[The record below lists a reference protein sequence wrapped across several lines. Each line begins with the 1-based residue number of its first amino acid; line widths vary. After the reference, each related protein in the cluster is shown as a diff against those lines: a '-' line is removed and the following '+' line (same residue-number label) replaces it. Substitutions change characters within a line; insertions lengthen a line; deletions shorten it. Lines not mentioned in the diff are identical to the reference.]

1 MLKKQL
7 HFIPC
12 RLENLSFLGL
22 CLHDISPLNK
32 RIGEAGTSCTQV
44 TRIHWIW
51 QTFFFWHTLMPQ
63 YTIAKGV
70 FFMAYDLVMHM
81 DACDISLLELTLNN
95 ITNYLAGLE
104 GTPCS
109 VSLVANAAAVK
120 LFTKDCPKADRVNEL
135 AAKGVAFKLC
145 ANALRAQ
152 QLQKEDM
159 LAACII
165 VPAGVVELVRLQD
178 AGHAYVKP

>member
-22 CLHDISPLNK
+22 CLHDISLLNK
-32 RIGEAGTSCTQV
+32 KIGEAGTSWPLL
-44 TRIHWIW
+44 TR
-51 QTFFFWHTLMPQ
+51 
-63 YTIAKGV
+63 
-70 FFMAYDLVMHM
+70 
-81 DACDISLLELTLNN
+81 
-95 ITNYLAGLE
+95 
-104 GTPCS
+104 
-109 VSLVANAAAVK
+109 NAAAVK

>member
-1 MLKKQL
+1 
-7 HFIPC
+7 
-12 RLENLSFLGL
+12 
-22 CLHDISPLNK
+22 
-32 RIGEAGTSCTQV
+32 
-44 TRIHWIW
+44 
-51 QTFFFWHTLMPQ
+51 MPQ

-70 FFMAYDLVMHM
+70 LFMAYDLVMLM
-81 DACDISLLELTLNN
+81 DACD